1 MKKCLPGGEDVHIR
15 NALQLALTG
24 AFLADKEGNCYF
36 VNKEWEKICG
46 LSLEASLGKGWQQI
60 FLQADI
66 PGVEAF
72 MQAAIAKPDHPF
84 DFTCRIEHPQRGLRF
99 CKGNAGFVPDSSGE
113 GGYFIGY
120 VQDITEERLAKNKQ
134 LELTTH
140 LQALI
145 TSLEDI
151 VFEIDANGTFRNVW
165 VYNEDMLFMPKEQFL
180 GKRISDVMGPLAA
193 IFTDA
198 LTDVINSGE
207 IREMVYKHIDES
219 LNQWFRLRIKPVTPA
234 PDPENYILV
243 LSVQDVTAKKLAQLT
258 LQETKE
264 SLELSNQLLD
274 VSQGLSRTGGWEVNV
289 QTGEIFWTKQ
299 AYLIYDV
306 TPHFTPTV
314 NTIGT
319 FFNES
324 ELELLAGLHEAVI
337 KHQTPYDVEVPI
349 ITGKGIRKWV
359 RIIGIPVS
367 RNNEVIMIRGAVMDI
382 TQKKED
388 ELELI
393 KAKDMAEEAAKAKSE
408 FLSIMSHEIRTPLNG
423 IIGITNLLKLNY
435 TPEQEEYISNLL
447 FSADHLLELINDIL
461 DLNKIER
468 NLFELSYSEVN
479 LPQLVR
485 NIQNQFNSLADVK
498 GLELLTNIDEEI
510 PQKIIADVIRISQ
523 ILNNLVSNAIKYTDT
538 GTVTLT
544 LQLVNKSK
552 DKVTVHF
559 SVKDTGIGIPAE
571 HHKTIFESFRQVQ
584 QSAVRKESG
593 TGLGLT
599 ITQKLVALHNSQIF
613 IESEEGKGTE
623 FHFDLTFELPSKK
636 NRPPKR
642 AEISEL
648 STYAKKFKNM
658 RLLFVEDN
666 PINVMVAK
674 RQLEYFGIE
683 PDCALNA
690 KEALEL
696 LKDHKYDVAF
706 IDLHMPGMDGYSLSE
721 VLRKEYHEMHIV
733 IFTADIMPEVRR
745 RFARMGIFDIL
756 NKPFF
761 PREMLTTLLKI
772 AQMMKMKI

>member
-1 MKKCLPGGEDVHIR
+1 MKRSLPGGEDVHIR

-36 VNKEWEKICG
+36 VNQEWEKICG
-46 LSLEASLGKGWQQI
+46 LSLKASQGKGWQQI

-72 MQAAIAKPDHPF
+72 MQAAIAKPGHPF

-134 LELTTH
+134 LELNNH

-165 VYNEDMLFMPKEQFL
+165 VYNEEMLFMPKEQFL
-180 GKRISDVMGPLAA
+180 GKRISDVMGPLAPV
-193 IFTDA
+193 FTDA

-219 LNQWFRLRIKPVTPA
+219 VNQWFRLRIKPVTTA

-243 LSVQDVTAKKLAQLT
+243 LSVQDVTAKELAQLT

-264 SLELSNQLLD
+264 RLELSNQLLD
-274 VSQGLSRTGGWEVNV
+274 VSQSLGRTGGWELNV

-299 AYLIYDV
+299 VYLIYDV

-324 ELELLAGLHEAVI
+324 ELKLLAGLHEAVI
-337 KHQTPYDVEVPI
+337 RQQTPYDVEVPV

-367 RNNEVIMIRGAVMDI
+367 RNDEVIMIRGAVMDI

-393 KAKDMAEEAAKAKSE
+393 KARDMAEEAAKAKSE

-423 IIGITNLLKLNY
+423 IIGIANLLKLNY

-479 LPQLVR
+479 LPQLVH

-523 ILNNLVSNAIKYTDT
+523 ILNNLVSNAIKYTDS